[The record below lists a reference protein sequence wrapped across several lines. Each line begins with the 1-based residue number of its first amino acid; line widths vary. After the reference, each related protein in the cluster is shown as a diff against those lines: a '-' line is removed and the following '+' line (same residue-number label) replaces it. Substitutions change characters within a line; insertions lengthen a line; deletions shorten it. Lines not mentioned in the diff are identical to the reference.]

1 MANKFVIL
9 ADPTCDISDQINKEF
24 DVSMIKGHFVTSD
37 GKEHVSIS
45 NWDTMDRDEF
55 YKALK
60 KNPAAFTTSPPNIDE
75 CFVEFEK
82 HILAGEGI
90 LCLSISSALSGTYAF
105 MVKAREL
112 ALEKYPNAEIYVL
125 DTYRFGPSV
134 GLMAVI
140 ASKFREKGLSL
151 KETYDWLEEN
161 KNHFH
166 QAGWMD
172 DLSFVAK
179 KGRISHAKAFF
190 GSIVGIK
197 PIGEFDYSG
206 MTTVIGKGKGEK
218 QTLDILI
225 EYIEQTIVKP
235 EDQIIFIATSN
246 RHESAAKYKVLIEEK
261 FHPLAVYVND
271 VFPSDGINIG
281 PGLMAAYYYGKP
293 ISQGLIEEI
302 ELVKTIKN
310 KVEAK

>member
-9 ADPTCDISDQINKEF
+9 GDPTCDISDQINKEF

-37 GKEHVSIS
+37 GQQHVSVS

-60 KNPAAFTTSPPNIDE
+60 KNPTAFTTSPPNIDE

-90 LCLSISSALSGTYAF
+90 LCLSISSALSGTYSF
-105 MVKAREL
+105 MLKAKEL
-112 ALEKYPNAEIYVL
+112 ALEKYPNAEIYVV

-134 GLMAVI
+134 GLMAVT
-140 ASKFREKGLSL
+140 ASKMREQGFSL
-151 KETYDWLEEN
+151 KETYEWLEDN

-190 GSIVGIK
+190 GSIIGIK
-197 PIGEFDYSG
+197 PIGEFDYNG

-218 QTLDILI
+218 QAFDILI
-225 EYIEQTIVKP
+225 EYMAETIIKP
-235 EDQIIFIATSN
+235 ENQIIFIATSN
-246 RHESAAKYKVLIEEK
+246 RQEAAQKYKQLIEER
-261 FHPLAVYVND
+261 FHPKAIYVND
-271 VFPSDGINIG
+271 VFPNDGINIG

-293 ISQGLIEEI
+293 ISQGLIEESEI
-302 ELVKTIKN
+302 VKTIKE
-310 KVEAK
+310 KLEAK